1 MSAKGMSEKGM
12 SGKGMSAKRMKIVAD
27 ENILALDG
35 WFGKKVELVLMPGR
49 DIRAGHVADAD
60 ALLVRSITRVD
71 QQLLQDSTVRFVG
84 TATSGTDHLDLDWLA
99 QQDITVADAAGAN
112 ANAVVEYV
120 LAVLAALIRDEA
132 LALWQSR
139 VAVVGVGH
147 VGGALIRRL
156 QSLGIKCVACDPLQ
170 QIVDN
175 VDYVGLDEALR
186 ADVVCLHTPL
196 TREGEHA
203 TWHLLDRTR
212 LATLRPETVLINA
225 GRGEVI
231 DNAALLE
238 LKQRVPEQKVIL
250 DVWENEPS
258 PSLALLHEV
267 TLGTPHIAGYSVEA
281 KLAASRCV
289 LTRLCEHVGRK
300 IPAMLPPT
308 NLPLI
313 VHDER
318 YTATPRFSFDNARSD
333 EQMFADIVL
342 GTFSPARV
350 SQRFTTLYQQAAAE
364 QGGARVFDT
373 LRRELAMRREFSA
386 CHLHA
391 AAYSPQLAG
400 WLHAAGFVLQA

>member
-1 MSAKGMSEKGM
+1 
-12 SGKGMSAKRMKIVAD
+12 MKIVAD

-35 WFGKKVELVLMPGR
+35 WFGKKVTLQLLPGR
-49 DIRAGHVADAD
+49 DISAEHLRDAD

-71 QQLLQDSTVRFVG
+71 RHLLQGSPVSFVG
-84 TATSGTDHLDLDWLA
+84 TATSGTDHLDLDWLR
-99 QQDITVADAAGAN
+99 QQGITVSDAAGAN

-120 LAVLAALIRDEA
+120 LAALAALVQRDDF
-132 LALWQSR
+132 ALWQSR
-139 VAVVGVGH
+139 VAVVGAGH
-147 VGGALIRRL
+147 VGGALLRRL
-156 QSLGIKCVACDPLQ
+156 QSLGIDCVACDPLQ
-170 QIVDN
+170 QIVSG
-175 VDYVGLDEALR
+175 VDYVPLDEALD

-196 TREGEHA
+196 TRGGEHA
-203 TWHLLDRTR
+203 TWHMLNHRR
-212 LATLRPETVLINA
+212 LSGLRPETVLINA

-231 DNAALLE
+231 DSEALQGL
-238 LKQRVPEQKVIL
+238 LQRVPEQRVIL

-258 PSLALLHEV
+258 PAASLLRQV

-289 LTRLCEHVGRK
+289 LTRLCQHFGK
-300 IPAMLPPT
+300 KPPAMLAPGS
-308 NLPLI
+308 LPLT

-318 YTATPRFSFDNARSD
+318 FSAAPGMTGRGDKRD
-333 EQMFADIVL
+333 EQVFADIVL
-342 GTFSPARV
+342 ATFSPARV
-350 SQRFTTLYQQAAAE
+350 SQRFAELYHPAAAG
-364 QGGARVFDT
+364 QGGAQVFDR

>member
-1 MSAKGMSEKGM
+1 M
-12 SGKGMSAKRMKIVAD
+12 SGKRIKIVAD

-35 WFGKKVELVLMPGR
+35 WFGKKVELVLVPGR
-49 DIRAGHVADAD
+49 DIRAEHVQDAD

-71 QQLLQDSTVRFVG
+71 KNLLQGSTVRFVG
-84 TATSGTDHLDLDWLA
+84 TATSGTDHLDLAWLA

-120 LAVLAALIRDEA
+120 LAALASLIKEEG

-139 VAVVGVGH
+139 VAVIGVGH
-147 VGGALIRRL
+147 VGSALIRRL
-156 QSLGIKCVACDPLQ
+156 QSLGIQCVACDPLQ
-170 QIVDN
+170 QIVNN

-196 TREGEHA
+196 TRDGKHA
-203 TWHLLDRTR
+203 TWHMLDQER
-212 LATLRPETVLINA
+212 LSALRPETVLINA

-231 DNAALLE
+231 ETAALLE
-238 LKQRVPEQKVIL
+238 LMQRVPEQKVIL

-258 PSLALLHEV
+258 PALALLRKV
-267 TLGTPHIAGYSVEA
+267 AIGTPHIAGYSVEA
-281 KLAASRCV
+281 KLAASRFV
-289 LTRLCEHVGRK
+289 LTRLCEHFDKK

-318 YTATPRFSFDNARSD
+318 YTAAPRFAWDGDQSD
-333 EQMFADIVL
+333 EHMFADIVL
-342 GTFSPARV
+342 GTFSPALV
-350 SQRFTTLYQQAAAE
+350 SQRFTTMYQEATAE
-364 QGGARVFDT
+364 QGGARVFDR

-391 AAYSPQLAG
+391 AAYSPQLAS

>member
-1 MSAKGMSEKGM
+1 
-12 SGKGMSAKRMKIVAD
+12 MKIVAD

-35 WFGKKVELVLMPGR
+35 WFGKKVTLQLVPGR
-49 DIRAGHVADAD
+49 EINADHVKDAD
-60 ALLVRSITRVD
+60 ALLVRSITRVNAA
-71 QQLLQDSTVRFVG
+71 LLEGSAVQFVG

-99 QQDITVADAAGAN
+99 QQGISVADAAGAN

-120 LAVLAALIRDEA
+120 LASLATLIRDDA
-132 LALWQSR
+132 FDPWQCR
-139 VAVVGVGH
+139 VAVIGVGH

-156 QSLGIKCVACDPLQ
+156 QGLGIDCVACDPLQ
-170 QIVDN
+170 QIVVN
-175 VDYVGLDEALR
+175 VDYVPLDEALQ

-196 TREGEHA
+196 THDGKHA
-203 TWHLLDRTR
+203 TWHMLDRER
-212 LATLRPETVLINA
+212 LSALRPETVLINA

-231 DNAALLE
+231 ATDALLE
-238 LKQRVPEQKVIL
+238 LLQRVPEQNVFL

-258 PSLALLHEV
+258 PSLALLRQV
-267 TLGTPHIAGYSVEA
+267 TAGTPHIAGYSVEA

-289 LTRLCEHVGRK
+289 LTGLCRHFNKK
-300 IPAMLPPT
+300 IPAVMPPV

-318 YTATPRFSFDNARSD
+318 FSIEPRVAGDAGRTD
-333 EQMFADIVL
+333 QQLFADMVL
-342 GTFSPARV
+342 ASFSPARV
-350 SQRFTTLYQQAAAE
+350 SQRFTGLYQRAAADNN
-364 QGGARVFDT
+364 GAQVFDS
-373 LRRELAMRREFSA
+373 LRRELAERREFSA

>member
-1 MSAKGMSEKGM
+1 M
-12 SGKGMSAKRMKIVAD
+12 SGKRIKIVAD

-35 WFGKKVELVLMPGR
+35 WFGKKVELVLVPGR
-49 DIRAGHVADAD
+49 DIRAEHVQDAD

-71 QQLLQDSTVRFVG
+71 KNLLQGSTVRFVG
-84 TATSGTDHLDLDWLA
+84 TATSGTDHLDLAWLA

-120 LAVLAALIRDEA
+120 LAALASLIKEEG

-139 VAVVGVGH
+139 VAVIGAGH
-147 VGGALIRRL
+147 VGSALIRRL
-156 QSLGIKCVACDPLQ
+156 QSLGIQCVACDPLQ
-170 QIVDN
+170 QIVNN

-196 TREGEHA
+196 TRDGKHA
-203 TWHLLDRTR
+203 TWHMLDQER
-212 LATLRPETVLINA
+212 LSALRPETVLINA

-231 DNAALLE
+231 ETAALLE
-238 LKQRVPEQKVIL
+238 LMQRVPEQKVIL

-258 PSLALLHEV
+258 PALALLRKV
-267 TLGTPHIAGYSVEA
+267 AIGTPHIAGYSVEA
-281 KLAASRCV
+281 KLAASRFV
-289 LTRLCEHVGRK
+289 LTRLCEHFDKK

-318 YTATPRFSFDNARSD
+318 YTAAPRFAWDGDQSD
-333 EQMFADIVL
+333 EHMFADIVL
-342 GTFSPARV
+342 GTFSPALV
-350 SQRFTTLYQQAAAE
+350 SQRFTTMYQEATAE
-364 QGGARVFDT
+364 QSGARVFDR

-391 AAYSPQLAG
+391 AAYSPQLAS